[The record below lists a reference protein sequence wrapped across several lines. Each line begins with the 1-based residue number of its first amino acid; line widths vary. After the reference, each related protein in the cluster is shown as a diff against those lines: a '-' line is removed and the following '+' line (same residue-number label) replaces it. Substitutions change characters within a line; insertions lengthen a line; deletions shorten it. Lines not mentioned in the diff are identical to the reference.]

1 MMAPRKAKP
10 GICILLKVT
19 GKIKGEK
26 HKQFIARM
34 PINIFWCL
42 SLVYI
47 IKLPIP
53 VLQSTPK
60 HSGLKQQNFYCISVL
75 WVRKLAVV

>member
-1 MMAPRKAKP
+1 MTPRKAKP

-19 GKIKGEK
+19 GKIKGK
-26 HKQFIARM
+26 NAKQFIARM
-34 PINIFWCL
+34 HISIFWCL

-47 IKLPIP
+47 IKLPIA

-60 HSGLKQQNFYCISVL
+60 HSGLKQQNFCCYTENRS
-75 WVRKLAVV
+75 KS